1 MELGLDVLELDTDVL
16 GLDMD
21 VLELG
26 PDALGRPKMDPKAK
40 FCFSLVLEGF
50 WGGEATRGRG
60 RAMAAGSGS
69 DPLNSKKTPN
79 TPGARAMDKH
89 QHKGQGKHKHKGM
102 G

>member
-1 MELGLDVLELDTDVL
+1 MRAFKWSWAVPERSGGVPGGSRARIID
-16 GLDMD
+16 
-21 VLELG
+21 
-26 PDALGRPKMDPKAK
+26 
-40 FCFSLVLEGF
+40 FSLVLGGF
-50 WGGEATRGRG
+50 WGGEAMGAHG
-60 RAMAAGSGS
+60 RAMPAGSGS